1 MFLFVTGSV
10 AGTSKVQQQQQQ
22 QQQQQSVEE
31 TVAIEERPV
40 TEASNVETE
49 KEVEIAAESPTIVAK
64 TPTTNEGTFFPVRKR
79 GRPSLN
85 SSSNKSVK
93 IKIADAKPLVEAL
106 GIDVLSNKRLLAFN
120 RLDRQALAFGSTVKE
135 QGRQHSGKNVR
146 QYSCG
151 LCHFDSD
158 SSHEFQSH
166 IRIHKPVVVKG
177 VVKMHQASDNSE
189 TGKSTD
195 NDEDNDEGVP
205 AECLQCKE
213 CGMCFATE
221 PSWKKHLF
229 LLHRIKNPGPE
240 HYCEGLK
247 STPTSG

>member
-1 MFLFVTGSV
+1 M
-10 AGTSKVQQQQQQ
+10 SKVQQQQRAL
-22 QQQQQSVEE
+22 VEE
-31 TVAIEERPV
+31 TVVANV
-40 TEASNVETE
+40 TPTTDASIAETE
-49 KEVEIAAESPTIVAK
+49 KEVEMIAESPSVSAK
-64 TPTTNEGTFFPVRKR
+64 TPTANEGTFFPVRKR
-79 GRPSLN
+79 GRPSLH

-93 IKIADAKPLVEAL
+93 IKLVDAKPLVEAL

-135 QGRQHSGKNVR
+135 KGRHHSSKKAR

-158 SSHEFQSH
+158 SNDEFQSH

-177 VVKMHQASDNSE
+177 VVKMHQASNNSE
-189 TGKSTD
+189 AGKAD
-195 NDEDNDEGVP
+195 DDDEDDEEGVP

>member
-1 MFLFVTGSV
+1 VSI
-10 AGTSKVQQQQQQ
+10 
-22 QQQQQSVEE
+22 EE
-31 TVAIEERPV
+31 TSAAEERPT
-40 TEASNVETE
+40 TESSNVEKGE
-49 KEVEIAAESPTIVAK
+49 KEVEIVSAESPTVNAK
-64 TPTTNEGTFFPVRKR
+64 TPVANEGTFFPARKR

-85 SSSNKSVK
+85 SVSNKSVK
-93 IKIADAKPLVEAL
+93 IKVVDAKPLVEAL

-135 QGRQHSGKNVR
+135 KGRQNSSKKTL

-151 LCHFDSD
+151 LCHFDTD
-158 SSHEFQSH
+158 SSDEFQTH
-166 IRIHKPVVVKG
+166 IRIHKPVVIKG
-177 VVKMHQASDNSE
+177 VVKMHQASNNSE
-189 TGKSTD
+189 TGKTYD
-195 NDEDNDEGVP
+195 DEDNEEGVP
-205 AECLQCKE
+205 AECFQCKE

-247 STPTSG
+247 STSTSGPFTFYKIEKNFL